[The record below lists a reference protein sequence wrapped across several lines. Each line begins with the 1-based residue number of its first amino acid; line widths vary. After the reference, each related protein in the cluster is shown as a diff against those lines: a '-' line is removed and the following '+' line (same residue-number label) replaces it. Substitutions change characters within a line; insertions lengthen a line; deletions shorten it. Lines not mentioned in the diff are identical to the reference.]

1 MDNIKAIRG
10 SVFIRMCFWKREH
23 ANLNGYCRM
32 RKIAGGFI
40 LLLSLLGCASVE
52 IDRSAADFDDTKYGE
67 DLNTCRGG
75 HILAATLETAKY
87 GTVGGAVGAVHG
99 LSYWAYSDSMAGVL
113 VGAVAGSVLGTG
125 AGVFQGVKD
134 RETEIARC
142 LRDKGYTIVHQGA

>member
-1 MDNIKAIRG
+1 
-10 SVFIRMCFWKREH
+10 
-23 ANLNGYCRM
+23 M
-32 RKIAGGFI
+32 RTHVAQVM
-40 LLLSLLGCASVE
+40 LVLMLSGCASVE

-99 LSYWAYSDSMAGVL
+99 LSYWAYSDSMAGVV

-134 RETEIARC
+134 RETEITRC